1 MLTRIKTALIY
12 GLVMAVL
19 LVPGYWLPDYM
30 LILLTLLGLLASH
43 EMSQALAKRGYR
55 ISARQL
61 VTLYYA
67 FWPAYFYLRLSGQA
81 KSVVSGQA
89 LLSDPSQLKNMDSRL
104 LLTLCLIYGLT
115 MALISLYQIFKP
127 LLKEGAKA
135 LPEALVALGAGY
147 YISLPI
153 FAAFLLVFALAGGW
167 WLFLLALVTPWVAD
181 SAAYFAGRKWGK
193 KPIVPALSPNKT
205 YVGFYGSVVGS
216 LVFFFLLYIWLL
228 PKFLP
233 ASQMSVKMGFFVCV
247 IGGVLGALIEL
258 GDWLASA
265 IKRACGIKDFS
276 NLLPGHGGVI
286 DRFDSTFF
294 TFISILAIA
303 LLAYFF

>member
-1 MLTRIKTALIY
+1 MLTRIKTALVY

-19 LVPGYWLPDYM
+19 VIPGCWVPEYM
-30 LILLTLLGLLASH
+30 LILLTLLAWLASG
-43 EMSQALAKRGYR
+43 EMSRALAKRGYS
-55 ISARQL
+55 ISAKQL
-61 VTLYYA
+61 ATLYYA

-81 KSVVSGQA
+81 KFVVSGQA
-89 LLSDPSQLKNMDSRL
+89 LLQDPGKLKNMDSRL
-104 LLTLCLIYGLT
+104 LLTLCLVYGLT
-115 MALISLYQIFKP
+115 LVLLSLYQIFKS
-127 LLKEGAKA
+127 LFKEGAKA
-135 LPEALVALGAGY
+135 LPEALVSLAAGY

-153 FAAFLLVFALAGGW
+153 FAAFLLMFALPGGW

-181 SAAYFAGRKWGK
+181 SAAYFAGRQWGK

-216 LVFFFLLYIWLL
+216 LVFFFLLYLWLS

-265 IKRACGIKDFS
+265 IKRSCGIKDFS